1 MNITIG
7 INIKNL
13 RDKKRITQK
22 QLATYLGVTEQA
34 VSRWESG
41 GGYPDIGLLPS
52 IASFFSVTTDELLGI
67 NSDAR
72 EHRLAEIRRKIDELG
87 ETGDNN
93 EETLRESRIWAAE
106 FPGEEDIQAQLAD
119 EICRLTMWEEKPDL
133 KLLKEAEIIYRT
145 LIDTTKKPDFRND
158 CIESLAVLYAV
169 GFKDI
174 LRAEEACNA
183 LTSMKFCRESV
194 KSTVF
199 CLSSRETGDKEQ
211 LVHSQDYMERLC
223 SAFCGEIAGYIIND
237 LPNEPE
243 HWDEKIGCFEKLIEI
258 YKFFFGD
265 NLLFYHADVAYL
277 YRVIA
282 TYKVAQGKHDETVEV
297 LEKMLYHVLEADK
310 AKPGDKYTSLFTD
323 KLVYPEPSEEFNDF
337 IVHNRAFYFRDR
349 MNQSRYDPIRE
360 REDFKAICQKLE
372 ASMK

>member
-7 INIKNL
+7 SNIKVM

-52 IASFFSVTTDELLGI
+52 IASFFSVSTDELLGV

-72 EHRLAEIRRKIDELG
+72 TQRLAEIRRKIDELG
-87 ETGDNN
+87 ETGEDSD
-93 EETLRESRIWAAE
+93 ETLREARIWAAE
-106 FPGEEDIQAQLAD
+106 FPGEEDVQANLAN
-119 EICRLTMWEEKPDL
+119 EIRRLYMWEEKPDL

-145 LIDTTKKPDFRND
+145 LIDTTRNDDFRNN
-158 CIESLAVLYAV
+158 CIESLAFMYVV

-183 LTSMKFCRESV
+183 LSSMKYCRESV
-194 KSTVF
+194 KTSVF
-199 CLSSRETGDKEQ
+199 CHHSRETGDKDL
-211 LVHSQDYMERLC
+211 LVHAQDYMERLC
-223 SAFCGEIAGYIIND
+223 TTFCSNMAGYIIGD

-243 HWDEKIGCFEKLIEI
+243 HWDEKIAYFEKLIEI
-258 YKFFFGD
+258 YKLFFGD
-265 NLLFYHADVAYL
+265 NLLFYHAEVAYL

-282 TYKVAQGKHDETVEV
+282 TYKVAQGKFDETIEV

-310 AKPGDKYTSLFTD
+310 AKPGDRYTSPFTD
-323 KLVYPEPSEEFNDF
+323 KLVYPGPCEDF
-337 IVHNRAFYFRDR
+337 DALTVHNNAFYFRDR
-349 MNQSRYDPIRE
+349 MNQNRYNPIRE
-360 REDFKAICQKLE
+360 REDFKNICAKLE

>member
-7 INIKNL
+7 SNIKAL

-72 EHRLAEIRRKIDELG
+72 AHRLAEIRRKIDELG
-87 ETGDNN
+87 ETGEDSD
-93 EETLRESRIWAAE
+93 ETLHEARIWAAE
-106 FPGEEDIQAQLAD
+106 FPGEEDIQAHLAN
-119 EICRLTMWEEKPDL
+119 EICRLYMWDESPDL
-133 KLLKEAEIIYRT
+133 ALLQEAERIFRT
-145 LIDTTKKPDFRND
+145 LIATTQNNEFRNKI
-158 CIESLAVLYAV
+158 IEALSFLYVV

-174 LRAEEACNA
+174 LRAEETCNT
-183 LTSMKFCRESV
+183 LSSMKYCRESV

-199 CLSSRETGDKEQ
+199 CIWSRETGDKDAI
-211 LVHSQDYMERLC
+211 VHSQDYMDRLC
-223 SAFCGEIAGYIIND
+223 STLCSKMADYIIND

-243 HWDEKIGCFEKLIEI
+243 YWDDKIGCFEKLIEI
-258 YKFFFGD
+258 YKFFFGND
-265 NLLFYHADVAYL
+265 LLYYHAEVAYL

-282 TYKVAQGKHDETVEV
+282 TYKVAQKKYDETVKV

-310 AKPGDKYTSLFTD
+310 AHPGDRYTSPFTD
-323 KLVYPEPSEEFNDF
+323 KLVYPEPSEDF
-337 IVHNRAFYFRDR
+337 DDLTVHNNAFYFRDR
-349 MNQSRYDPIRE
+349 MNQSRYDPLRE

>member
-7 INIKNL
+7 SNIKVM

-72 EHRLAEIRRKIDELG
+72 TQRLAEIRRKIDELG
-87 ETGDNN
+87 ETGEDND
-93 EETLRESRIWAAE
+93 ETLHEARIWAAE
-106 FPGEEDIQAQLAD
+106 FPGEEDIQAHLAD

-174 LRAEEACNA
+174 LRAEEACNV

-199 CLSSRETGDKEQ
+199 CLCSRETGDKEL
-211 LVHSQDYMERLC
+211 LVHTQDYMERLC
-223 SAFCGEIAGYIIND
+223 SAFCDDMAGYIIND

-310 AKPGDKYTSLFTD
+310 AKPGDRYTSPFTD
-323 KLVYPEPSEEFNDF
+323 KLVYPEPSDDF
-337 IVHNRAFYFRDR
+337 DDLTVHNHAFYFRDR

-360 REDFKAICQKLE
+360 REDFKAICAKLE
-372 ASMK
+372 ASM